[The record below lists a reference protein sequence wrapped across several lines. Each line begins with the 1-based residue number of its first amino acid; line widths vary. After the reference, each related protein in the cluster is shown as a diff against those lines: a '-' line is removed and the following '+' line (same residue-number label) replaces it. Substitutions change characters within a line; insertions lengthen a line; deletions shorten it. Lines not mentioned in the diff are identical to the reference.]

1 MKEKKLAIKYYVDD
15 IKASYIPNTSI
26 SKVLSGIEMS
36 KISKMSL
43 KFLDTNKLV
52 SLKSLVSHEITFEE
66 YIPLAKNEQEMR
78 IQDSKRKEIEEENK
92 KQQKQQIQNE
102 IDYKRKL
109 ERREEKER
117 QKALESDPCYIE
129 KQKETQL
136 KEKYDLDFYIEPKDY
151 KKLISILEIV
161 DSVKRLKEED
171 WIWVVDNKEYCTDK
185 LRKTYHKNEAMFLM
199 EEYEDKKDL
208 WLVVNASSHYR
219 KGDSSNYAI
228 SILSKINLENI
239 NDNKLKSAICTTHG
253 GAKRDIKKWAK
264 AIQLAEYAHKYQ
276 PEDYRPCTLFGAI
289 YMETQK
295 FDIGYEWYN
304 KAIDRGFKPED
315 RDTEIK
321 AIYNKANKANKE
333 SLRRFLL
340 GIDPVRYCWLNK

>member
-92 KQQKQQIQNE
+92 KQQKQQIQNK

-117 QKALESDPCYIE
+117 QKANSYYIE
-129 KQKETQL
+129 KQNKLRETYSL
-136 KEKYDLDFYIEPKDY
+136 TFYIKKNDYNKLMKIVEMIDNRNRIEDADFVWLKDSENYFTNEIKRAYYSIEASHY
-151 KKLISILEIV
+151 KK
-161 DSVKRLKEED
+161 
-171 WIWVVDNKEYCTDK
+171 
-185 LRKTYHKNEAMFLM
+185 
-199 EEYEDKKDL
+199 EYEDKKNSWDA
-208 WLVVNASSHYR
+208 VQASANYR
-219 KGDSSNYAI
+219 KAEMPRNAI
-228 SILSKINLENI
+228 SVVSKITLENI
-239 NDNKLKSAICTTHG
+239 NDNKLKSAICTTYG
-253 GAKRDIKKWAK
+253 GAKRDMQEWED
-264 AIQLAEYAHKYQ
+264 AIGLAESAHKYQ
-276 PEDYRPCTLFGAI
+276 SDDYRPCTLLGAI
-289 YMETQK
+289 FMETGNYELG
-295 FDIGYEWYN
+295 DEWYE
-304 KAIDRGFKPED
+304 KAIKRGFD
-315 RDTEIK
+315 RESRDSEIK
-321 AIYNKANKANKE
+321 SIYLKSDKKNKE
-333 SLRRFLL
+333 KLREYLL
-340 GIDPVRYCWLNK
+340 KQDQYSYHWLK